1 MAREGKQ
8 ATLASAHF
16 TVSNLGMF
24 KIDNFIAV
32 INPPEVAILAVSSIH
47 KAVMPQ
53 DDATSQTRE
62 VMSLTL
68 SADHRAI
75 DGSLA
80 AQFLSH
86 IRQQLE
92 EPESL

>member
-1 MAREGKQ
+1 
-8 ATLASAHF
+8 
-16 TVSNLGMF
+16 MF

-47 KAVMPQ
+47 KAVIPQ

-62 VMSLTL
+62 VTSLTL
-68 SADHRAI
+68 SADHRAV